1 MGLFDIFKSSK
12 ERKTFGTLHGMDL
25 REWNDGYKSDEKS
38 IIKFVKKKLDSMSSK
53 EFLNFLKKR
62 KIYTLDLTNIISK
75 RSTSPELYFLCSKK
89 KELINKIR

>member
-38 IIKFVKKKLDSMSSK
+38 IQLTVICPLHVLENNNKKK
-53 EFLNFLKKR
+53 
-62 KIYTLDLTNIISK
+62 ITYGII
-75 RSTSPELYFLCSKK
+75 
-89 KELINKIR
+89 